1 MHAAHVGLNV
11 ASRIDG
17 SRIMSNAKKLFT
29 LADGDDAAALL
40 RELADTP
47 THRIRND
54 SGETLFLYSLYRGKS
69 ACVDAL
75 QRRGG
80 LTLHEAAA
88 AGDVARIEVLIGQAP
103 WTIQSLSADGWTALH
118 LAAFVGRDAATIRLL
133 ELGADARQWG
143 RAFETNLAIHAACA
157 GRRLGKGA
165 LAKLVAA
172 TGDPDITPKHG
183 YTPLME
189 AAANGYADA
198 IDVLL
203 AAGADRSRKHPDGN
217 TAADFAREK
226 GHKELSERL
235 S

>member
-1 MHAAHVGLNV
+1 MG
-11 ASRIDG
+11 
-17 SRIMSNAKKLFT
+17 
-29 LADGDDAAALL
+29 
-40 RELADTP
+40 
-47 THRIRND
+47 
-54 SGETLFLYSLYRGKS
+54 
-69 ACVDAL
+69 
-75 QRRGG
+75 
-80 LTLHEAAA
+80 
-88 AGDVARIEVLIGQAP
+88 
-103 WTIQSLSADGWTALH
+103 
-118 LAAFVGRDAATIRLL
+118 ATRPSIRLL
-133 ELGADARQWG
+133 ELGADARQWA

-157 GRRLGKGA
+157 GRRLGKAA

-203 AAGADRSRKHPDGN
+203 AAGADRSRKHPNGN

-226 GHKELSERL
+226 GHRELIERL

>member
-1 MHAAHVGLNV
+1 
-11 ASRIDG
+11 
-17 SRIMSNAKKLFT
+17 MSDCENLFT
-29 LADGDDAAALL
+29 LADRDDAVALL
-40 RELADTP
+40 IELGDMP
-47 THRIRND
+47 THRVRSEN
-54 SGETLFLYSLYRGKS
+54 GETLFLYSLYRGK
-69 ACVDAL
+69 ATCVDAL
-75 QRRGG
+75 RQRGG

-88 AGDVARIEVLIGQAP
+88 AGDVARIEELIGQAP

-118 LAAFVGRDAATIRLL
+118 LAAFVGRDAAVIRLL
-133 ELGADARQWG
+133 ELGADAQQWA

-157 GRRLGKGA
+157 GRRLGKAA
-165 LAKLVAA
+165 LAKLVEA

-189 AAANGYADA
+189 AASNGYADA

-203 AAGADRSRKHPDGN
+203 AAGADKTRKHPNGN

-226 GHKELSERL
+226 GHPELIERL